1 MSYNKEAQKRYY
13 EKHKKKIIKRQTER
27 NKWEWKE
34 YYTEYQRE
42 YYKLMKEALYF
53 KNQNGHT
60 N

>member
-34 YYTEYQRE
+34 YYTEYQ
-42 YYKLMKEALYF
+42 
-53 KNQNGHT
+53 KNNH
-60 N
+60 